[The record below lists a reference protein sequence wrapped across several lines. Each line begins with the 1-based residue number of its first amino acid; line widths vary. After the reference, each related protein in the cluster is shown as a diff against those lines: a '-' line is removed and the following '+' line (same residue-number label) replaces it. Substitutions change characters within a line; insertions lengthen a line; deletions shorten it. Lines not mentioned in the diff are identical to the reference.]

1 MYNRIIKCERV
12 FIMKKIISIVLAI
25 TMLLLVFSLT
35 GCGYRSS
42 GVGTMMITSSKSN
55 SASLK
60 FYVFEGTKA
69 FNLKITNKNEGTL
82 KYHAEVLVGSATV
95 YYDINGTKQELC
107 KVSAGDVIESSIDF
121 SEKGKL
127 WIIIETSEKCYD
139 GDFSFTIE

>member
-1 MYNRIIKCERV
+1 MYNRVIKLERV

-25 TMLLLVFSLT
+25 SMLLLVFSLT
-35 GCGYRSS
+35 GCYKSS
-42 GVGTMMITSSKSN
+42 GVGTMLITSNKNN
-55 SASLK
+55 SASMQ

-139 GDFSFTIE
+139 GNFTFNIE